1 MVEAIK
7 KVIQGT
13 KEWFA
18 LRMGRITGTRI
29 QRAVKEDIWV
39 TSNPWESLA
48 IDMFREENG
57 LPQIPFDS
65 RALYAISRGKENEP
79 KAIQTLKDMGYEIV
93 DSPFVVHP
101 DHDWLGMSPDG
112 ILVRGRNG
120 NVSAVE
126 IKCPQTK
133 PVSDVKKQKRNYW
146 HQMQLGMECMDI
158 DEMLFFQW
166 YETGEHFQEWVNR
179 DPEWASIYIPKAKEF
194 MDWYKEAKKDPEN
207 IARWS
212 IEYKEPGVPYKDIED
227 NDETSQLAKVMLD
240 IKVAQ
245 QKLKDL
251 DAVKKKLSE
260 KLINEHNGAFRT
272 PSVKCHLTQ
281 ATGRIDYKRLIEDK
295 EIPVHEIEGYR
306 SEGAT
311 RIYTRLME
319 AKDGD

>member
-1 MVEAIK
+1 MVEAVK

-39 TSNPWESLA
+39 KSNPWESLA

-79 KAIQTLKDMGYEIV
+79 KAIQTLKDMGYEVV

-166 YETGEHFQEWVNR
+166 YENAHYQEWVER
-179 DPEWASIYIPKAKEF
+179 DPRWAQVYIPKAKEF
-194 MDWYKEAKKDPEN
+194 MEWYAEASKDPKY
-207 IARWS
+207 IASWS
-212 IEYKEPGVPYKDIED
+212 EDKEEPGVNYKSVSED
-227 NDETSQLAKVMLD
+227 KETSELADILTELNELNERKGLLD
-240 IKVAQ
+240 KRKKELSAES
-245 QKLKDL
+245 
-251 DAVKKKLSE
+251 VKR
-260 KLINEHNGAFRT
+260 HGGAFST
-272 PSVKCHLTQ
+272 PRVKCHMTQ
-281 ATGRIDYKRLIEDK
+281 ARGRINYARLVKDQN
-295 EIPVHEIEGYR
+295 IPYDIMEGYR
-306 SEGAT
+306 SEGDT
-311 RIYTRLME
+311 RIYTKLLE
-319 AKDGD
+319 E